1 MPLVAT
7 PMKDIVTLLALIFV
21 GVATASMAQN
31 PNAIPTS
38 QSYKTSN
45 KGYECY
51 AVTERKDCEKCEAK
65 GEYGQVSTPT
75 IPCFKCKG
83 VSKPTLAKFPCTSC
97 SNTREVKDPN
107 YVPPRKC
114 EGCNG
119 RGKVLTLGHK
129 IQVADAD
136 YTEQLS
142 WDDAM
147 YVCSNFGDG
156 WRLPTKEE
164 LTGMYEFLY
173 RKGKGNFKTDHFCW
187 SSSENNTNTA
197 LGFRFESE
205 QANYNIYSK
214 DYTKYARAVRTSY
227 EYETFT
233 IDGETFQVANE
244 DLPADMTWDDAI
256 GACQSLGNGWRLP
269 SKEELKEMYNQ
280 LYIKG
285 KSNIKLHNPYW
296 SSSENNEGYAWDFS
310 FVDKS
315 YYLCNKGFK
324 NYGRAVRHL
333 KAPHQ
338 GANSSN
344 QGKQSVPFVSAK
356 PTQELNPS
364 NQAKQS
370 VPSASAKIIQET
382 VEINQETRIEVTPVV
397 EMEEEIFSEPEIF
410 NVVEE
415 MPSFPG
421 GDQELL
427 KFMAENTKYPPLA
440 RENGLQGIV
449 VVTF

>member
-1 MPLVAT
+1 
-7 PMKDIVTLLALIFV
+7 MKDIDTLLVLMFV
-21 GVATASMAQN
+21 GLATASMAQN

-65 GEYGQVSTPT
+65 GIYGQVSTPT

-83 VSKPTLAKFPCTSC
+83 VSKPTLAKFPCPSC
-97 SNTREVKDPN
+97 SNTRKVKDPN

-147 YVCSNFGDG
+147 YVCSNFGDD

-205 QANYNIYSK
+205 QANYNIFSK
-214 DYTKYARAVRTSY
+214 DYTKYA
-227 EYETFT
+227 
-233 IDGETFQVANE
+233 
-244 DLPADMTWDDAI
+244 
-256 GACQSLGNGWRLP
+256 
-269 SKEELKEMYNQ
+269 
-280 LYIKG
+280 
-285 KSNIKLHNPYW
+285 
-296 SSSENNEGYAWDFS
+296 
-310 FVDKS
+310 
-315 YYLCNKGFK
+315 
-324 NYGRAVRHL
+324 RAVRHL

-356 PTQELNPS
+356 PTQDLNPS
-364 NQAKQS
+364 NQTKQS
-370 VPSASAKIIQET
+370 LPSAYAKIIQET

-397 EMEEEIFSEPEIF
+397 EMEEEIASEPLIYT
-410 NVVEE
+410 VVEE

-427 KFMAENTKYPPLA
+427 KFMADNTKYPPLA

-449 VVTF
+449 VVSFVVDARGKIDKVQVLRGIGGGCDEEAIRVMKAMPLWSPGKQRGMPVHVQYNLPFRFTLR